1 MNPVEV
7 VMELVLQEVD
17 LILAWAF
24 KVPGFRELNRED
36 QASLV
41 STGIKSSFCLTNLF
55 MDITCTTEEANSLP
69 QARHPEN
76 YDLCAGSDLCKEK
89 YRNLIPFFFL

>member
-55 MDITCTTEEANSLP
+55 MDITCTTEEA
-69 QARHPEN
+69 RHPEN
-76 YDLCAGSDLCKEK
+76 YDLCARSDLCKEK